1 MWTQDGLWLLGVTCT
16 LEEKKTSSH
25 SAFLS
30 ERVFRGCSQ
39 DPLWEAELE
48 GLSCPSTS
56 PGCLAPP
63 HAQLLCGPQGHGK
76 QEAHPAC
83 GQRTGE
89 IGLGLGETLVLSRKA
104 SGTGVVRQGPVPS
117 LPHIGCVAQENSVGF
132 SDLQSPH
139 F

>member
-56 PGCLAPP
+56 PGCLAP
-63 HAQLLCGPQGHGK
+63 
-76 QEAHPAC
+76 
-83 GQRTGE
+83 
-89 IGLGLGETLVLSRKA
+89 LSA
-104 SGTGVVRQGPVPS
+104 
-117 LPHIGCVAQENSVGF
+117 SVGPTGAWEAR
-132 SDLQSPH
+132 SPPCLWAENR
-139 F
+139 